1 MTKRLG
7 DRFEPV
13 WKFTATT
20 TTATILIGS
29 GHPNDGGIEVKNI
42 IELTE
47 GSRPAFIL
55 TDKDSSAEKKVM
67 IPTIENMLDDV
78 YFMIAVH
85 LLGLTVTKKTIHT
98 DDIISMYDLFDKDE
112 RAELYKNVKSQMES
126 FNLKLTFNLY
136 QDSTLLNFIDK
147 IKDYPLDYEITTTH
161 SIRERSMWNPQ

>member
-1 MTKRLG
+1 
-7 DRFEPV
+7 
-13 WKFTATT
+13 
-20 TTATILIGS
+20 
-29 GHPNDGGIEVKNI
+29 
-42 IELTE
+42 
-47 GSRPAFIL
+47 
-55 TDKDSSAEKKVM
+55 M